1 MKSRRR
7 SSSYSIDYVIKVLF
21 ILLLPTV
28 ILDIMISLYV
38 ISSMRTQTV
47 QTLQDTTSLYISQI
61 DAAHVSINKYLIRRL
76 TDHEDFLTALE
87 TEDTIELIQAS
98 NAMQKDV
105 TTFMESFDQGYQIFF
120 YNQKNDRLIRPNGV
134 LSSIGINE
142 LNKLNQ
148 TLISHMIS
156 SSSSPSYTDAWEM
169 LSLDSKIYFFKIFH
183 SGDNYAGCCI
193 SADDIIKPLK
203 KINLGNDGFVSLTS
217 KDGMPLT
224 NTEKLQEYHI
234 SFSPVTESSPAYTYS
249 SGQKLII
256 SGSLTMGIFC
266 PHIILNKFRAFER
279 IVLIQF
285 IMAGTVLLISIF
297 LLSSVLYMKNRV
309 LGPIKIFSENLS
321 KIDDSSEI
329 LDLKDSRLIELEQ
342 ANLQFKN
349 LMRQIKKL
357 KIDIYEKEL
366 EKQKTLMNYLQ
377 LQIRPHFFLNCLN
390 TIYSMAQTQLYDEIM
405 RMSMITSDYFR
416 YLFRNG
422 ENFVPIRCEL
432 KHIEN
437 YMKIQKLRYGDRFS
451 YEIYTEEGTTEVK
464 ILPILIQTFIENSLK
479 HTAAQDEPITIRTD
493 IAWAFANGNPHGSV
507 QIQITDT
514 GNGFPEDVLK
524 ELNSSRF
531 LTPVDG
537 HRIGIT
543 NALKRL
549 RLFYKD
555 GETAVTFSN
564 LTTGGACVTILLPA
578 DTCYISSE
586 EVKIHERTSY

>member
-28 ILDIMISLYV
+28 ILDILISLYV
-38 ISSMRTQTV
+38 ISSMRAQTV
-47 QTLQDTTSLYISQI
+47 QTLQDTTSLYISQL
-61 DAAHVSINKYLIRRL
+61 DAAHVSINKYLLLRL
-76 TDHEDFLTALE
+76 TDHPDFITAME
-87 TEDTIELIQAS
+87 TEDTIQQIQAN

-105 TTFMESFDQGYQIFF
+105 TTFMESFDQEYQIFF
-120 YNQKNDRLIRPNGV
+120 YNTKNDRLLRPNGV
-134 LSSIGINE
+134 LSHITIQE
-142 LNKLNQ
+142 LNQLNNA
-148 TLISHMIS
+148 LISRMTRSDS
-156 SSSSPSYTDAWEM
+156 SSSYSDAWEM
-169 LSLDSKIYFFKIFH
+169 LSLNSKIYFYKIFH

-203 KINLGNDGFVSLTS
+203 KINLGNEGFVSLTS
-217 KDGMPLT
+217 KDGVPLT

-234 SFSPVTESSPAYTYS
+234 SFWPVSESSPAHAYT

-256 SGSLTMGIFC
+256 SGPLTMGIFR
-266 PHIILNKFRAFER
+266 PHIILSKFRAFER
-279 IVLIQF
+279 IVMIQF
-285 IMAGTVLLISIF
+285 IMAGTVLLISVY
-297 LLSSVLYMKNRV
+297 LLSSVIYMKKRV

-321 KIDDSSEI
+321 KIDDSAEI
-329 LDLKDSRLIELEQ
+329 LDLKDTRLIELEQ

-366 EKQKTLMNYLQ
+366 EKQRTLMNYLQ

-405 RMSMITSDYFR
+405 QMSMIISDYFR
-416 YLFRNG
+416 YLFHNG
-422 ENFVPIRCEL
+422 ENFVSIRSEL

-437 YMKIQKLRYGDRFS
+437 YMKIQKLRYGDSFS
-451 YEIYTEEGTTEVK
+451 YEIYAEEGTTEVK

-479 HTAAQDEPITIRTD
+479 HTAALDNPITIRTD
-493 IAWAFANGNPHGSV
+493 VAWAFADGNPHGNV
-507 QIQITDT
+507 QIQISDT
-514 GNGFPEDVLK
+514 GNGFPEDILK
-524 ELNSSRF
+524 ELNNSCF
-531 LTPVDG
+531 LTPVNG

-549 RLFYKD
+549 HLFYKE

-564 LTTGGACVTILLPA
+564 LPSGGACVTILLPA
-578 DTCYISSE
+578 DTCFISSE